1 MTTQLAVCEPR
12 AGAHAEPALR
22 PGVEEPLRGGWRR
35 ATLRDA
41 QGSRGRRGP
50 TGAAGRGPKRAAEAN
65 GQVRRHVDAAA
76 RPVVGAEPVLC
87 ANRRPL
93 AERSSTRR
101 ARHWRGSCRTAARCL
116 GRPRRRFQ
124 NCWTA
129 PRGTAGQKHAEVML
143 PQRAR
148 LRRRETPACEDKG
161 FLIELSRDGHK
172 CRCRLGF
179 RSRGRPFLLVRR
191 APPTHG
197 QPREAG
203 GL

>member
-41 QGSRGRRGP
+41 QGSRGGRQP

-93 AERSSTRR
+93 AERSSTTGSSFERILPDCGTRTVGHGR
-101 ARHWRGSCRTAARCL
+101 AGVVRMWCAACGRTRGLVGLASCTSGRERQQTAAGSEQVL
-116 GRPRRRFQ
+116 
-124 NCWTA
+124 A
-129 PRGTAGQKHAEVML
+129 PDGVSPPVQLKHET
-143 PQRAR
+143 
-148 LRRRETPACEDKG
+148 REGWVHEY
-161 FLIELSRDGHK
+161 R
-172 CRCRLGF
+172 
-179 RSRGRPFLLVRR
+179 
-191 APPTHG
+191 
-197 QPREAG
+197 
-203 GL
+203 